1 MSCTLL
7 TRPKSN
13 KEGTWILLP
22 TLNTTKTEA
31 PIPVLELANKAIVSK
46 IAKGTNILKNKGTLG
61 LRNKLAL

>member
-13 KEGTWILLP
+13 NEGTWILLP

-46 IAKGTNILKNKGTLG
+46 IAKGIKILKNKGTLG
-61 LRNKLAL
+61 SRNKLAP